1 MCVYI
6 YLFFYSLDKLTGITN
21 ENLFVN
27 FLKYLKRHVHR
38 HVNFYAL
45 ILKHNIGKLSL
56 FELPKNV
63 ANVIHFYIKKNKT
76 FLVN

>member
-6 YLFFYSLDKLTGITN
+6 YLFFYLLDKLTGITN

-45 ILKHNIGKLSL
+45 ILKHNIGKLSF

-63 ANVIHFYIKKNKT
+63 ANVIHFYIKKKIKP
-76 FLVN
+76 FW

>member
-6 YLFFYSLDKLTGITN
+6 YLFFYLLDKLTGITN

-27 FLKYLKRHVHR
+27 FLKYLKRHED
-38 HVNFYAL
+38 VNFNAL
-45 ILKHNIGKLSL
+45 ILKHNIGKLSF

-63 ANVIHFYIKKNKT
+63 ANVIHFYIKKNK
-76 FLVN
+76 